1 MPSLVL
7 PHLIS
12 CDEAGYTGPDMLNPE
27 QPFFSYAS
35 HDLSLVEAD
44 AVITAVRAKYR
55 VQMPELKASKLLKST
70 TGRTLIADVL
80 GRIDGRYMASLFD
93 KRLSLMSKLFEYIY
107 EPVLQRNNLLFYKND
122 LHRFVAN
129 YLYVL
134 THDQPVRQLAREF
147 EAFMRSLDPS
157 DAPLIFGCPAG
168 AEPNALIGQII
179 RFARGYNVII
189 ARETQHLRETNDSGK
204 WVLDL
209 TATALFT
216 QLMRWGERHPLIE
229 VVCDDSKPLLA
240 IGDHYHAMI
249 NRPEPTEWVAFRDRK
264 LRTWNM
270 SRPLFFASSKN
281 HAGVQ
286 LADLVAGVAV
296 AMPDRDGRPELQSL
310 ADRVL
315 PHLQDT
321 NILFSPEV
329 MDLSLDEPPVNWF
342 VLEELAYRADVG
354 ADPLFGMEAVYADA
368 RATLPQFRA
377 WQASREAA

>member
-1 MPSLVL
+1 MPSLIL

-12 CDEAGYTGPDMLNPE
+12 CDEAGYTGPDLLNPE

-35 HDLSLVEAD
+35 HDLPLAEAD
-44 AVITAVRAKYR
+44 TVISGARAKYP
-55 VQMPELKASKLLKST
+55 VQMPELKASKLLKSAA
-70 TGRTLIADVL
+70 GRALIADVL
-80 GRIDGRYMASLFD
+80 DRIEGRYMASLFD

-134 THDQPVRQLAREF
+134 TLDRPVRDLAREF

-157 DAPLIFGCPAG
+157 DAPLIFGCPSG
-168 AEPNALIGQII
+168 GEPNPLIGQII

-189 ARETQHLRETNDSGK
+189 ARETQHLRGDK

-216 QLMRWGERHPLIE
+216 QLMRWGECHPLIE
-229 VVCDDSKPLLA
+229 VVCDESKPLLA
-240 IGDHYHAMI
+240 IGDLYNVMI
-249 NRPEPTEWVAFRDRK
+249 DRPEPREWVAFRDRK
-264 LRTWNM
+264 MRTWNM
-270 SRPLFFASSKN
+270 SKPVYFASSKA

-286 LADLVAGVAV
+286 LADLVAGVAAAIPNV
-296 AMPDRDGRPELQSL
+296 EKEPALQPL

-315 PHLQDT
+315 PHLEDT
-321 NILFSPEV
+321 CILFAPEV
-329 MDLSLDEPPVNWF
+329 VDLALDEPPVNWF
-342 VLEELAYRADVG
+342 ILEELAYRADIG
-354 ADPLFGMEAVYADA
+354 ADPLFGMEAVYAHA
-368 RATLPQFRA
+368 RARLPEFRE
-377 WQASREAA
+377 WEASQELA

>member
-1 MPSLVL
+1 MSSLIL

-12 CDEAGYTGPDMLNPE
+12 CDEAGYTGPDLLNPE

-35 HDLSLVEAD
+35 HDLSLSEAD
-44 AVITAVRAKYR
+44 AVINAVRAR
-55 VQMPELKASKLLKST
+55 FHVQMPELKASKLLKSA
-70 TGRTLIADVL
+70 TGRALIADVL
-80 GRIDGRYMASLFD
+80 DRIDGRYMASLFD

-134 THDQPVRQLAREF
+134 TLDQPVRQLAREF

-157 DAPLIFGCPAG
+157 DAPLIFGCSAG
-168 AEPNALIGQII
+168 GEPNPLIGQII

-189 ARETQHLRETNDSGK
+189 AHETRHLRETNDSGK

-229 VVCDDSKPLLA
+229 VVCDESKPLLA
-240 IGDHYHAMI
+240 VDDLYYAMI
-249 NRPEPTEWVAFRDRK
+249 NRPEATEWVAFRGRK
-264 LRTWNM
+264 MRTWNM
-270 SRPLFFASSKN
+270 SKPLYFASSKV

-286 LADLVAGVAV
+286 LADLVAGVAAAV
-296 AMPDRDGRPELQSL
+296 PTAEKKPALQPL

-321 NILFSPEV
+321 CILFAPEAV
-329 MDLSLDEPPVNWF
+329 DLSLDEPPVNWF
-342 VLEELAYRADVG
+342 VLEELAYRADIG
-354 ADPLFGMEAVYADA
+354 ADPLFAMEAVYTAA
-368 RATLPQFRA
+368 RATLPQFRV
-377 WQASREAA
+377 WEASQ